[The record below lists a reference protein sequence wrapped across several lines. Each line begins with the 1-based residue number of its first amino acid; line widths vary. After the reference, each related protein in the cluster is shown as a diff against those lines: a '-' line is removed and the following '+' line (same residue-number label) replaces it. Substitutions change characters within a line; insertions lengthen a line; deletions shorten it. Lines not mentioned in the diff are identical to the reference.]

1 MTLQQMEY
9 IVALDKYRHFVLAA
23 ESCGVTQPSLSAM
36 VQKLEEELD
45 VTLFNRTKKSI
56 TPTPIG
62 EKVIEQARIL
72 LKEAER
78 VKELI
83 SDELGSMTGNLHI
96 GMLPTIAPYL
106 VPDFIQTFEQAYPH
120 IHLVIE
126 EKERAALMNDI
137 MLGKIDMAITTS
149 PETDVKILEIPV
161 YEEPF
166 VAYFSCVCTDTLQKI
181 AAGKL
186 PAEHMWILKE
196 GHCIPNGTLTIC
208 DDKSVGNHTYEAGS
222 IETLIRIVDK
232 NGGFTIIPQLHAH
245 FLSEEQQKNIH
256 SLAHIPSASRQVSI
270 VIKEDFIREK
280 AVNTVYQ
287 IIRQIVPASMWEK
300 LNTPKTVKLRR

>member
-9 IVALDKYRHFVLAA
+9 IVALDTYRHFVLAA

-45 VTLFNRTKKSI
+45 VTLFNRDKKNI

-62 EKVIEQARIL
+62 EKVIAQAHIL

-83 SDELGSMTGNLHI
+83 SDEVESMSGNLHI
-96 GMLPTIAPYL
+96 GMLPTISPYL
-106 VPDFIQTFEQAYPH
+106 VPDFILSFKQKFPKMN
-120 IHLVIE
+120 LVIE
-126 EKERAALMNDI
+126 EKENAALLNDI
-137 MLGKIDMAITTS
+137 ALGSIDMAITTS
-149 PETDVKILEIPV
+149 PEAGGKFLEIPV
-161 YEEPF
+161 YKEPF
-166 VAYFSCVCTDTLQKI
+166 VGYFSCACKDTLKMI
-181 AAGKL
+181 SEGKL

-196 GHCIPNGTLTIC
+196 GHCVPNGALNFC

-222 IETLIRIVDK
+222 IETLIRIVDR
-232 NGGFTIIPQLHAH
+232 NGGFTIIPQLHTN
-245 FLSEEQQKNIH
+245 FLTEEQKKNIH
-256 SLAHIPSASRQVSI
+256 SLDHIPAASRLISI

-280 AVNTVYQ
+280 VVNAVYNVMKDV
-287 IIRQIVPASMWEK
+287 IPAEMLDEGSK
-300 LNTPKTVKLRR
+300 SRSIKLR